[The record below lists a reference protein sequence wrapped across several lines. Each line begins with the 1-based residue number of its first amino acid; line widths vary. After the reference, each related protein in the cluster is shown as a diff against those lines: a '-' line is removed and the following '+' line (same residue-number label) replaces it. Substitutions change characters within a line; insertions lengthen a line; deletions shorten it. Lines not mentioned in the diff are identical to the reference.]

1 MRPYANMPVVFQP
14 IDSGWNS
21 CLRDDGRDVA
31 FLQCG
36 FERDVA
42 FSDILH
48 FKTFQLQIQQM
59 QTKLDVDLVLQVASF
74 LARLLSR

>member
-48 FKTFQLQIQQM
+48 FKTFQLQIQQYGM
-59 QTKLDVDLVLQVASF
+59 PCPVARNPR
-74 LARLLSR
+74 LAGCR